1 MNQEL
6 NVSIELSTV
15 AAVAV
20 EHSVANPSAPVVL
33 DATLLAQVGGGISTN
48 GPHGTW

>member
-15 AAVAV
+15 AAAAI
-20 EHSVANPSAPVVL
+20 EHSVSTPTSPMVL
-33 DATLLAQVGGGISTN
+33 DQALLAQVGGGVSTS
-48 GPHGTW
+48 GPYGGW

>member
-6 NVSIELSTV
+6 NVSIDLSTV

-20 EHSVANPSAPVVL
+20 EHSVATPASPMVL
-33 DATLLAQVGGGISTN
+33 DQALLTQVGGGLAVC
-48 GPHGTW
+48 GPNNTW

>member
-15 AAVAV
+15 AADAAEHTVATPA
-20 EHSVANPSAPVVL
+20 SPMVL
-33 DATLLAQVGGGISTN
+33 DQALLAQVGGGLSTC
-48 GPHGTW
+48 GPNGTW

>member
-15 AAVAV
+15 AAVAA
-20 EHSVANPSAPVVL
+20 EQSLSTPASPMVL
-33 DATLLAQVGGGISTN
+33 DQALLAQVGGGVSSS
-48 GPHGTW
+48 GPYGGW